1 MTTLRSDLTTADR
14 EKASQIIAR
23 LQHKPGALLP
33 ILHDI
38 QEELGFVPGDIVP
51 LIADAL
57 GQTRAEIHG
66 VISFYH
72 EFRTHP
78 PGCHTLQI
86 CRAEACQARGSRAL
100 EHYAKQRLGVDY
112 HQTTVDGEITLEPVY
127 CLGNCACGPTV
138 RVGNRIVGRVDQQR
152 FDQLIDE
159 LTTVAVELQPMT
171 SGK

>member
-1 MTTLRSDLTTADR
+1 MTTLRRDLTTNDR
-14 EKASQIIAR
+14 DKASQIIDQ
-23 LQHKPGALLP
+23 LKHKPGALLP

-38 QEELGFVPGDIVP
+38 QEELGFVPGEVVP
-51 LIADAL
+51 LIAEAL

-78 PGCHTLQI
+78 PGRHTLQL

-100 EHYAKQRLGVDY
+100 EQHAKQRLGVDY
-112 HQTTVDGEITLEPVY
+112 HQTTIDGEVTLEPVY

-138 RVGNRIVGRVDQQR
+138 RVGDRIVGRVDPQR

-159 LTTVAVELQPMT
+159 LTTVAVELQPMA
-171 SGK
+171 SDK